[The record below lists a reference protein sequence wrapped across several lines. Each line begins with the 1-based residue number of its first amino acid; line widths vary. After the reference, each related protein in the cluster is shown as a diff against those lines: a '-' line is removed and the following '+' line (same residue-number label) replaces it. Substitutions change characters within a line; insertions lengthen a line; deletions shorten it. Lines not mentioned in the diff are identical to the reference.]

1 MAWSK
6 RWQSTSSGDYSLFSN
21 WAAISVRNA
30 SYSWTP
36 SGSGTNEYYLRT
48 SGGANPGIGGQPG
61 GVYINGTLAT
71 EGTVGSLTAGQWDY
85 GDNDTLGYSTIYVRL
100 SGGGDPDAQALDH
113 VQFRS
118 IPVASDDVRIP
129 AGTASISSG
138 LNQSG
143 VAIADFVVE
152 EGYEGDIGTSTE
164 YLRIDPDRFEFSA
177 TSGTA
182 YIDVGSA
189 SNLDCQIYST
199 GTPDTGERGL
209 YLLGSSID
217 VLNVVRGYVGVAVRH
232 GETSTVAT
240 ARVIDNDASL
250 WIGEG
255 CALTTYQQQS
265 GNGRLRTG
273 GTVTTVLI
281 YDGDLITE
289 ETVAITT
296 LNHKGGFVTA
306 NATGTVTTWNL
317 YGGTIYLNRSG
328 AARTISTLN
337 KYRGNWQIYRNKEAV
352 TITTETPQ
360 DTFVETASVD
370 VL

>member
-6 RWQSTSSGDYSLFSN
+6 RWESTSSGDYSLFSN

-30 SYSWTP
+30 SYTWTA

-48 SGGANPGIGGQPG
+48 AASGDPGIGGQPG
-61 GVYINGTLAT
+61 GVYVLGVLAT
-71 EGTVGSLTAGQWDY
+71 EATVGSLAAGQWDY
-85 GDNDTLGYSTIYVRL
+85 GDNDTLGYSTIYIRL
-100 SGGGDPDAQALDH
+100 SDGTDPDSKALDY
-113 VQFRS
+113 VTFRS
-118 IPVASDDVRIP
+118 IPVATDDVRIP
-129 AGTASISSG
+129 AGTADISSG
-138 LNQSG
+138 LNQSTA
-143 VAIADFVVE
+143 AIGDFIVE

-199 GTPDTGERGL
+199 GTPDIGERGL
-209 YLLGSSID
+209 YVLGSSID
-217 VLNVVRGYVGVAVRH
+217 VFNVVSGYVGVAVRH
-232 GETSTVAT
+232 GETSTIAT
-240 ARVIDNDASL
+240 ARLIGNDASL
-250 WIGEG
+250 WLGEG
-255 CALTTYQQQS
+255 CALTTWQQQAGS
-265 GNGRLRTG
+265 GRIRTG
-273 GTVTTVLI
+273 GTVTTVLV
-281 YDGDLITE
+281 YDGTLATE

-296 LNHKGGFVTA
+296 LNHKGGIVTA

-317 YGGTIYLNRSG
+317 YGGTLELNKSG

-352 TITTETPQ
+352 TITTEAPQ
-360 DTFVETASVD
+360 DTFIETATVD
-370 VL
+370 GL